1 METDAFYDLPSLV
14 KLDLRNNDLCQ
25 IGNILSA
32 LTHEDL
38 VVDLAENRI
47 KYLVEAQYKPYIETR
62 KNKGYINLGGNSFS
76 CQCDMKWLLATNFQ
90 WNDLL
95 INGTCAD
102 GRSMDQV

>member
-1 METDAFYDLPSLV
+1 MESDAFYDLPSLV

-76 CQCDMKWLLATNFQ
+76 CKCDMKWLLATNFQ
-90 WNDLL
+90 WSDLL